1 MRTLRPRIARLPIED
16 LVIPIREIL
25 GYTVNTWSGLDPH
38 DVVMW
43 VAEYVLGIH
52 PGGLAT
58 LEAQLVNS
66 WGVSPARA
74 RAVICHVLF
83 PLDHALKT
91 YTECIA
97 AQPSTVKL
105 AVFHQEL
112 RIEIY
117 PISTG
122 E

>member
-1 MRTLRPRIARLPIED
+1 MRTLRPRTARLPIED
-16 LVIPIREIL
+16 LVIPIKEIL
-25 GYTVNTWSGLDPH
+25 GYTVNTWSGLDPR
-38 DVVMW
+38 DVVLS

-52 PGGLAT
+52 PGGLSI
-58 LEAQLVNS
+58 LEAQLVDT

-83 PLDHALKT
+83 PLDHALKA

-97 AQPSTVKL
+97 THPSTVKL
-105 AVFHQEL
+105 TVFHQEL